1 MIIVQLLCF
10 HLPNIYCKSGLRH
23 ITSTCCRV
31 RSTSHTKFPICSK
44 SPSCTCSFGVD
55 DHLHLAEFEYGCSW
69 FRFYLGQCAAQSEW
83 SSKIQS
89 SLEARRQSSMIILVI
104 SLSYECQSKQIHHSK
119 YNLCV
124 IFILPIRKNISHSH
138 IS

>member
-1 MIIVQLLCF
+1 MDWGI
-10 HLPNIYCKSGLRH
+10 LPSL
-23 ITSTCCRV
+23 V
-31 RSTSHTKFPICSK
+31 AFPICSK
-44 SPSCTCSFGVD
+44 SPNCTCSFGVD

-119 YNLCV
+119 YNFCV

-138 IS
+138 IGQVENKNPEKQVILFIVATIFNV